1 MGNNKRFGV
10 LLAAADRDYVK
21 KMYGG
26 YFSLFVNMLGE
37 EGERWDMF
45 RAFDRQLPKME
56 DLDKYDGFVV
66 TGSKSDAHG
75 NALWI
80 LELCQLLRC
89 LYQMRIK
96 VLGICFGHQ
105 ILCRALGGKVSRSS
119 AGWDVGTTKIH
130 FNSSIRTKE
139 YLSGMKIP
147 TTLYLNEFH
156 QDKVTEIPCGADIIA
171 FSNKTEIEMF
181 SMDDHI
187 FGIQGHPEYSGDI
200 LFNLMDNLCNEG
212 ILTEEIVKKAK
223 YSVEQYSTVSE
234 KEIWQQICKRFLK
247 YKVT

>member
-1 MGNNKRFGV
+1 
-10 LLAAADRDYVK
+10 
-21 KMYGG
+21 MYGG
-26 YFSLFVNMLGE
+26 YFGLFVNMLGE

-75 NALWI
+75 NAVWI

-89 LYQMRIK
+89 CYQMRIK

-105 ILCRALGGKVSRSS
+105 ILSRALGGKVSRSS
-119 AGWDVGTTKIH
+119 AGWDGSMEKDCIE
-130 FNSSIRTKE
+130 FNK
-139 YLSGMKIP
+139 YCMV
-147 TTLYLNEFH
+147 
-156 QDKVTEIPCGADIIA
+156 QVTEIPCGADIIA

-187 FGIQGHPEYSGDI
+187 LGIQGHPEYSSDI

-212 ILTEEIVKKAK
+212 ILTEEMVKKAK
-223 YSVEQYSTVSE
+223 NSVEQYNNVYE
-234 KEIWQQICKRFLK
+234 REIWQQICKRFLK
-247 YKVT
+247 YTII